1 MHIITSTNSVN
12 IHLQLD
18 KVFSVTLG
26 LSGLTVHLNQNLL
39 PFTCREKGRIKLKVF
54 VYIFFSSVFIVKK
67 KKLFV
72 EKILNLLKLISF
84 SHI

>member
-39 PFTCREKGRIKLKVF
+39 PFTCREKSRLKLQGF
-54 VYIFFSSVFIVKK
+54 RIFFLQCFHCK

-72 EKILNLLKLISF
+72 EKILNLLKLINF
-84 SHI
+84 V